1 MSISVTAGTA
11 RRTIPA
17 PRRNR
22 LVSLPLALVF
32 LSSAATLTSFYLLLS
47 VTPMFAAASGASGAG
62 AGLVT
67 GLPMLASVL
76 AEGAAPALMARLGGR
91 GVLAAGAL
99 LLGVPALGLLWSGSL
114 GALLAVGLIRGL
126 GFGFSV
132 VVTGALV
139 AELVPADRR
148 GEGTGLA
155 GLVSCGPAVLALPSG
170 VWLAQHYGYGLVTL
184 AAAVAALAPLV
195 VLAGLPGRTRRTDR
209 DRHQAAPVP
218 VQDGA
223 PLTLRD
229 GLRQPALRR
238 TSLIFA
244 ATTVSA
250 GVVVAFLPLAGGAS
264 ERSAAAGLFAQAV
277 TAALGRW
284 WGGRLGDRHGHA
296 SLLVP
301 GLLLSVAGMALI
313 AAAGLTSAG
322 AWLPITAMAIFGTGF
337 GIIQNATFAMMIDRV
352 PASGYGAASAL
363 WNLAYDAGYGAGPA
377 VFGVFVV
384 YTGYP
389 VAFALTGMLM
399 VAALVPALRDRA
411 AQAAAA
417 GRDGALRPAPA
428 GGGQVPGDVETGVTA
443 SSYC

>member
-1 MSISVTAGTA
+1 MSISVTADTA

-22 LVSLPLALVF
+22 LVSRPLALVF

-47 VTPMFAAASGASGAG
+47 VTPMLAAASGASGAG

-155 GLVSCGPAVLALPSG
+155 GLVACGPAVLALPSG

-184 AAAVAALAPLV
+184 AAAAAALAPLA
-195 VLAGLPGRTRRTDR
+195 VLAGLPGRTRRTQGTGS
-209 DRHQAAPVP
+209 DRHQAAPAP

-250 GVVVAFLPLAGGAS
+250 GAVVAFLPLAGGAS
-264 ERSAAAGLFAQAV
+264 GRSAAAGLFSQAV

-301 GLLLSVAGMALI
+301 GLLLSAAGMALI

-322 AWLPITAMAIFGTGF
+322 VWLPVTAMAVFGTGF
-337 GIIQNATFAMMIDRV
+337 GIAQNATFAMMIDCV

-377 VFGVFVV
+377 VLGLLAARA
-384 YTGYP
+384 GYGA
-389 VAFALTGMLM
+389 AFAATVVIMLGA
-399 VAALVPALRDRA
+399 VRPSWRERRA
-411 AQAAAA
+411 SRTARA
-417 GRDGALRPAPA
+417 GRR
-428 GGGQVPGDVETGVTA
+428 TR
-443 SSYC
+443 